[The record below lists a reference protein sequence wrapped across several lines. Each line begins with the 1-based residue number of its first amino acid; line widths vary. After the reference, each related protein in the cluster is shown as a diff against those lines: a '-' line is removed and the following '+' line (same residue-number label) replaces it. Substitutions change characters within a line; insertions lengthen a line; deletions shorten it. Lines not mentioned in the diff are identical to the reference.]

1 MPACSLSRSK
11 ASVYGVQAA
20 LALIVVIVS
29 ANSLAG
35 LFYAGAFSCQTTV
48 CADVT
53 TTNAQLAF
61 LLRRLNELQPRVRAR
76 VMTAASASS
85 SDAQDETAL
94 LSELLLWMD
103 QVRAIRGAAAGGLEA
118 AENERGA
125 VIGEGR
131 HADDGTDDDDDDDM
145 LADEEER
152 EKGALV
158 NFFATEEIRKYLRV
172 RENRSGRKNFMRAN
186 MTVGAIGH
194 ACVAMKAELEEY
206 MEYDVGDLCKDDW
219 PLAQRLMVHGCDPL
233 PRRRCLARA
242 PPYYQRPLPVDQ
254 ALWVLPD
261 NRNVRWSHYVC
272 RNFQCLQNGT
282 ASRRGLPKC
291 GSCFK
296 LEEHEAP
303 RWMSNRTAAATDF
316 GMEEVLREKAAGEI
330 RIGLDW
336 SVSVGSFAA
345 RMREYNVSVVTC
357 TLNLGAPFN
366 ELIAL
371 RGLIP
376 LYISLNQRLPFF
388 DNTLDLI
395 HTNLLLDGWID
406 LQFLDFIVFDWD
418 RVLRPGGLLWIDK
431 FFCHKTDL
439 DDYLYIFLQLRY
451 KKLKWVTTPKFD
463 GSLKG
468 QVYFSALLEKP
479 ARPF

>member
-1 MPACSLSRSK
+1 M
-11 ASVYGVQAA
+11 Q
-20 LALIVVIVS
+20 
-29 ANSLAG
+29 
-35 LFYAGAFSCQTTV
+35 
-48 CADVT
+48 
-53 TTNAQLAF
+53 
-61 LLRRLNELQPRVRAR
+61 
-76 VMTAASASS
+76 SASS
-85 SDAQDETAL
+85 TSIPAIEDEALL

-103 QVRAIRGAAAGGLEA
+103 QVRKHMLSWKVSARGTAGGLQVIAEA
-118 AENERGA
+118 EDHERLGGA
-125 VIGEGR
+125 MREKSSEG
-131 HADDGTDDDDDDDM
+131 DDDDDDV
-145 LADEEER
+145 LADRQLEQKQEK

-158 NFFATEEIRKYLRV
+158 NFFMTEEIRKYLRLK
-172 RENRSGRKNFMRAN
+172 ENRSGRKNFMGAN
-186 MTVGAIGH
+186 VTVGAIGH

-206 MEYDVGDLCKDDW
+206 MDYDVGDLCKDDW

-261 NRNVRWSHYVC
+261 NRNVRWARYTC

-282 ASRRGLPKC
+282 RRGFSKC
-291 GSCFK
+291 GNCFK
-296 LEEHEAP
+296 LEGS
-303 RWMSNRTAAATDF
+303 RWMMSKSRAISASEFLIED
-316 GMEEVLREKAAGEI
+316 VLREKAVGEI

-366 ELIAL
+366 EVIAL

-439 DDYLYIFLQLRY
+439 DDYLYIFRQLSY
-451 KKLKWVTTPKFD
+451 KKRKWVITPKFD
-463 GSLKG
+463 TSIKG
-468 QVYFSALLEKP
+468 QLYFSALLEKP